1 MRRDVDHD
9 ELLDGPLP
17 DDVPVRGNLDDLARI
32 NRRTGGARLSR
43 RAIGRL
49 LDGTDER
56 VTVLDVGTGAAD
68 LPLDWL
74 AAAARSG
81 RRWQVTAIDN
91 RPEIVAAAV
100 ARAPGLRDAA
110 SLVMEVGDGRRLP
123 YPDDAFDV
131 AHCSLVVHHLAPD
144 DVVTLLGEM
153 RRVASRGIVVNDLIR
168 SRLGLVG
175 AWLWGHALT
184 RNPLT
189 RHDAPLSVRRAYARD
204 ELRALLTAAGLRP
217 AAEIVGFAGHRWAVA
232 AVASDP
238 TERDGGP

>member
-17 DDVPVRGNLDDLARI
+17 DGVLVRGNLDDLARI
-32 NRRTGGARLSR
+32 NRRLGGARLSR
-43 RAIGRL
+43 QAIGRL
-49 LDGTDER
+49 TDGADDR
-56 VTVLDVGTGAAD
+56 LSVLDVGTGAAD
-68 LPLDWL
+68 LPIDWL

-110 SLVMEVGDGRRLP
+110 SLTIEVGDGRRLP
-123 YPDDAFDV
+123 YLDDAFDV

-144 DVVTLLGEM
+144 DAVTLLGEM
-153 RRVASRGIVVNDLIR
+153 RRVARRGIVVNDLIR
-168 SRLGLVG
+168 GRLGLVG

-204 ELRALLTAAGLRP
+204 ELRTLLADAGLRP

-232 AVASDP
+232 AVRAETDLP
-238 TERDGGP
+238 DDGP